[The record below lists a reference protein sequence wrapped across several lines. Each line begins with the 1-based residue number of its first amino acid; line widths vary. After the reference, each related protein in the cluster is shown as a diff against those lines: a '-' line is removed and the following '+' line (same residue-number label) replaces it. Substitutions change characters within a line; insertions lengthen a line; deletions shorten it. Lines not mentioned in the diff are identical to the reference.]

1 MAKKNLN
8 FEGFTLVE
16 ILIAVALLGV
26 IATTFIIILN
36 PFLQFKKAN
45 DAKRKSDLRQI
56 TTLLNEYYNDN
67 QKFPIPPSCQCGTE
81 CYVDSRSGSSWL
93 PGLVPTYT
101 NSLPVDPKNSGP
113 NPWTDTT
120 LVYSYGN
127 VSCDGQTYDLTT
139 QLENPQDPAACVFKD
154 YTYDEGTGTTKHWC
168 TGVGTLTNIYEYSPP
183 F

>member
-16 ILIAVALLGV
+16 ILIAIAVLGV
-26 IATTFIIILN
+26 MATTFIMILN

-67 QKFPIPPSCQCGTE
+67 QKFPPAGACQCGTE
-81 CYVDSRSGSSWL
+81 CYIDSRTGGAWIAD
-93 PGLVPTYT
+93 LVPKYT
-101 NSLPVDPKNSGP
+101 NSLPVDPTNSGV
-113 NPWTDTT
+113 PWSSATH
-120 LVYSYGN
+120 VYSYGN

-154 YTYDEGTGTTKHWC
+154 YTYDEGTGTVKHWC
-168 TGVGTLTNIYEYSPP
+168 TGGGTLNNIYEYSPP